1 MLSEEKFID
10 NKKNAF
16 ESYQT
21 RIKELEDALNKILN
35 ECVPGVAGYYVI
47 EMIVKE
53 VLNESR

>member
-47 EMIVKE
+47 EKIVIE
-53 VLNESR
+53 L